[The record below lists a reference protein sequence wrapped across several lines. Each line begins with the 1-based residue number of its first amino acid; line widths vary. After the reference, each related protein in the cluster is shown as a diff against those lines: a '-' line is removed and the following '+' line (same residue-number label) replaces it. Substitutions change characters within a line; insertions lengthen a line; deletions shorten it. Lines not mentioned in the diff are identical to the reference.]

1 LRGDFANEAAADVGE
16 IRPTRN
22 EDGSDAGQGN
32 IVVSHLLFD
41 VEIVRRAKTFHDDV
55 STGSSSSL
63 NGEPGKR
70 TNGDILTVTDCLLGK
85 CHSLIGGEQSR
96 GLRWVMQHTNDD
108 CTKHLKRLINNV
120 KVPEVHRVKA
130 SGDERNTHG

>member
-1 LRGDFANEAAADVGE
+1 LRGDFADEATADKGE
-16 IRPTRN
+16 IWPTRN

-41 VEIVRRAKTFHDDV
+41 IEIVSCAKTFHDDV
-55 STGSSSSL
+55 STRSSGSL
-63 NGEPGKR
+63 NRESAKR
-70 TNGDILTVTDCLLGK
+70 TNGDALTVTDCLLGK

-96 GLRWVMQHTNDD
+96 GLRGIMQHTNND
-108 CTKHLKRLINNV
+108 CSKHLECLINNV

-130 SGDERNTHG
+130 SGDECSTHG